1 MFSRQTHQNCIL
13 RILKKNKL
21 TQSLPSHLPYVI
33 FLTGNCSY
41 PLLTFLS
48 QAGSSSCFPFPVCPW
63 TSVQLYLCGRI
74 QVLLSLFRFLSFP
87 PQFLWKSSSFQLSP
101 QFLCWTSSRRPAQ
114 MARRRRRSEEGF
126 TFWELL
132 TWRNA
137 TICKFV
143 TVISGMI
150 SVNSYMIWVSKLCS
164 TGSLGI
170 ARWKGKGAILEMTK
184 GS

>member
-1 MFSRQTHQNCIL
+1 M
-13 RILKKNKL
+13 
-21 TQSLPSHLPYVI
+21 
-33 FLTGNCSY
+33 SY
-41 PLLTFLS
+41 FWRATVHI
-48 QAGSSSCFPFPVCPW
+48 PF
-63 TSVQLYLCGRI
+63 
-74 QVLLSLFRFLSFP
+74 LLSYHKQVRHHVFLFRFVPGLLSNYICAGGSKFSFHYSGFSHFLLNFSGQVAVFSFSLFP
-87 PQFLWKSSSFQLSP
+87 P

-170 ARWKGKGAILEMTK
+170 ATWKGKGAILEMTK